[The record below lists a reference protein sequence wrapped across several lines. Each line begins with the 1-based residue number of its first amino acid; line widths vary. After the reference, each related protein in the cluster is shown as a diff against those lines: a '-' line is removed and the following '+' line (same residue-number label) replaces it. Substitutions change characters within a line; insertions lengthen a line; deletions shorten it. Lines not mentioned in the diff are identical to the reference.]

1 MILVVLGMCSGTVVL
16 VLVFHRFPRVFL
28 RFPLRSYVFLPPRG
42 LGATG
47 SPELTGPGRGLVGK
61 SCCPSGWWAGFVN
74 RGFGPWAGLPTQPR
88 GAPHGVTQGAAPHP
102 HLGCGVPEEL
112 WRARQAFPS
121 GTCRGPDR
129 DPLWANPVVPFG
141 ACGGTQCPPVPRR
154 FGPAGGWRCSR
165 KMLRFSLRFL

>member
-1 MILVVLGMCSGTVVL
+1 MFCLVVLS
-16 VLVFHRFPRVFL
+16 F
-28 RFPLRSYVFLPPRG
+28 RSPPRG

-102 HLGCGVPEEL
+102 YLGCGVPEEL

-121 GTCRGPDR
+121 GTCRGPEGDS
-129 DPLWANPVVPFG
+129 LWANPVVPFG
-141 ACGGTQCPPVPRR
+141 ACGGDPMPPRLGGTTVP
-154 FGPAGGWRCSR
+154 PAGGAVPEKRE
-165 KMLRFSLRFL
+165 LRGDI

>member
-1 MILVVLGMCSGTVVL
+1 M
-16 VLVFHRFPRVFL
+16 F
-28 RFPLRSYVFLPPRG
+28 PPRG

-102 HLGCGVPEEL
+102 YLGCGVPEEL

-121 GTCRGPDR
+121 GTCRGPEGDS
-129 DPLWANPVVPFG
+129 LWANLVVPFG
-141 ACGGTQCPPVPRR
+141 ACGGTQCPLVLAALRSCRR
-154 FGPAGGWRCSR
+154 VAQFPTQIIGFHRFKLSACRAFVRRRYDGHAEERC
-165 KMLRFSLRFL
+165 